1 MGTKGPVSPVEKT
14 AVSKTMTPKTMT
26 PKPASATSTTSPPKA
41 PSAAPKPTLASK
53 AALTPKPTTPK
64 PGSPKSTTPKA
75 AGPKATSTPK
85 SFRCPDCYARVVIEP
100 DDDAKSAQWLHGLSG
115 RCRAKQTPKA
125 EKPRRKE
132 RLEAM
137 LGEEWG

>member
-1 MGTKGPVSPVEKT
+1 MTPKT
-14 AVSKTMTPKTMT
+14 MTAKTMTPKT
-26 PKPASATSTTSPPKA
+26 
-41 PSAAPKPTLASK
+41 
-53 AALTPKPTTPK
+53 TTPK
-64 PGSPKSTTPKA
+64 TTGTPKTTAPKVTAPKATTPKVT
-75 AGPKATSTPK
+75 GTPK
-85 SFRCPDCYARVVIEP
+85 SFRCPECYARVVIEP
-100 DDDAKSAQWLHGLSG
+100 DDDAKSALWLHGLSG

>member
-1 MGTKGPVSPVEKT
+1 M
-14 AVSKTMTPKTMT
+14 
-26 PKPASATSTTSPPKA
+26 
-41 PSAAPKPTLASK
+41 
-53 AALTPKPTTPK
+53 
-64 PGSPKSTTPKA
+64 
-75 AGPKATSTPK
+75 
-85 SFRCPDCYARVVIEP
+85 IEP
-100 DDDAKSAQWLHGLSG
+100 DDDVKSALWLHGLSG

>member
-1 MGTKGPVSPVEKT
+1 MTPKAMPPKT
-14 AVSKTMTPKTMT
+14 MTAKTMTPKT
-26 PKPASATSTTSPPKA
+26 APPKT
-41 PSAAPKPTLASK
+41 AAPKA
-53 AALTPKPTTPK
+53 TTPK
-64 PGSPKSTTPKA
+64 VTSTKATAPKATTPKVTS
-75 AGPKATSTPK
+75 PKVTSPKVTGTPK
-85 SFRCPDCYARVVIEP
+85 SFRCPECYARVVIEP
-100 DDDAKSAQWLHGLSG
+100 DDDAKSALWLHGLSG

>member
-14 AVSKTMTPKTMT
+14 MTPKTITPKSAITPKATMTPKT
-26 PKPASATSTTSPPKA
+26 
-41 PSAAPKPTLASK
+41 
-53 AALTPKPTTPK
+53 
-64 PGSPKSTTPKA
+64 
-75 AGPKATSTPK
+75 
-85 SFRCPDCYARVVIEP
+85 FRCPECYARVVAEP
-100 DDDAKSAQWLHGLSG
+100 DDDAKTALWLHGLSG
-115 RCRAKQTPKA
+115 RCRAKQTPKT